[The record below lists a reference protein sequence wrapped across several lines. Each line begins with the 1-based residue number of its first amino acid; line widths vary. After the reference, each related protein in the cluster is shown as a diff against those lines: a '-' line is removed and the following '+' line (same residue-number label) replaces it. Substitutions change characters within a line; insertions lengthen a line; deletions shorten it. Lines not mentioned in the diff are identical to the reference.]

1 MKVKFK
7 KNFKSMTRL
16 KIKYFGY
23 LIFTR
28 ETITP
33 TVNYL
38 TDALKESKLLIPEV
52 ENTNK
57 MLMN

>member
-1 MKVKFK
+1 
-7 KNFKSMTRL
+7 MTRL

-38 TDALKESKLLIPEV
+38 MDALKESKFLIPEV
-52 ENTNK
+52 ENANK